1 MPVPSTPQRIIEDAE
16 EVDVEDS
23 PRLPSDWSPLE
34 YELLEYAD
42 SLPSGF
48 AERIGRELEG
58 QHRRV
63 AQLRS
68 LNSLMLHVLQS
79 EGLLAA
85 RNGPASQVKALSEM
99 GRQPHV
105 ETRTDRS
112 PRQAPAVP
120 KAWQEPAMT
129 TTPRKEASQRLVL
142 ASVSRQLELKVFEV
156 RRAAEGELKELSRR
170 VRAAEEHNWKLRK
183 ESCSEDVAGRKK
195 LWEAETKL
203 NRLQNR
209 VQQLESRR
217 RTWARKL
224 RQREEEV
231 RQVSASIAEMSA
243 EVNSVRAQ
251 AKEFAAAECH
261 EEQLRQMVRDLR
273 QELRFNSKV
282 SSEHAQ
288 VALSREMLLGSPSP
302 LRRAGERRRV

>member
-1 MPVPSTPQRIIEDAE
+1 MPVPGTPQRILEDAE

-79 EGLLAA
+79 EGLLA
-85 RNGPASQVKALSEM
+85 RSGTASQVKALSETC
-99 GRQPHV
+99 QTHV

-120 KAWQEPAMT
+120 KAWQEPAV
-129 TTPRKEASQRLVL
+129 TPRKEASQRLVL
-142 ASVSRQLELKVFEV
+142 ASVSRQLELQVFEV
-156 RRAAEGELKELSRR
+156 RRAAEKELKELSHR

-209 VQQLESRR
+209 VQQLETRR

-231 RQVSASIAEMSA
+231 RQVTASIAEMSA

-282 SSEHAQ
+282 SSDHSQ

-302 LRRAGERRRV
+302 LRRAGERRRVL